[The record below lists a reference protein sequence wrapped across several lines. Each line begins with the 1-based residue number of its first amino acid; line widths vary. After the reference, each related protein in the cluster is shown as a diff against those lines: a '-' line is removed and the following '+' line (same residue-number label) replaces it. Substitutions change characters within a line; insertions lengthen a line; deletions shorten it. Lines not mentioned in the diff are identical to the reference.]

1 MTQTSSP
8 VYQVLARKYRPQN
21 FADVAGQ
28 AELVQTLTNAIQ
40 TQRIPHA
47 FLFTGVRGIG
57 KTTSARLIARALN
70 CIGVDGQ
77 GQETISPCGKCQNCV
92 DILGDRHLDVIEM
105 DAASRTG
112 VEDIREIIDAV
123 RYKPVSA
130 RYKVHIID
138 EVHMLSKHAFN
149 ALLKTLE
156 EPPPHIKFIFATTE
170 IQRVPDTII
179 SRCMRFDLKRF
190 GFEQLTALLL
200 KVATAEGVTIEP
212 EALTY
217 LAQGAAGSA
226 RDGLSLLER
235 AIALSHPTI
244 TTESTR
250 SMMGLADRSQ
260 VVTLLKTLIEGDAKT
275 ALILFKTCVDQGAN
289 PTSLLSDLSD
299 AVHELTVTKFSP
311 NLRQNAI
318 FTAEN
323 YQQLQA
329 LSEGLSIPIA
339 TRLWQVLQKG
349 LNEVKQSPSTQH
361 ACEMVLIRLAY
372 LSDVPAT
379 EDVIKALRSLAPA
392 PQTHSQ
398 INDNQTPTPAPNK
411 DPIPPTF
418 EALIELFAL
427 HKETA
432 LKFAL
437 VNDVHLSTYDQAAPS
452 LAIQLGAQ
460 ADTDLPAKLKKS
472 LEMWTGNSWQI
483 KIIDNGGKPTIKES
497 QHQQE
502 TALWKQAENHPIVK
516 EVLATFAGAKIKDV
530 KPLKNVS

>member
-1 MTQTSSP
+1 MTQAASSS
-8 VYQVLARKYRPQN
+8 YQVLARKYRPQS

-28 AELVQTLTNAIQ
+28 EELVQTLTNAIQ

-70 CIGVDGQ
+70 CIGDDGQ
-77 GQETISPCGKCQNCV
+77 GQETIAPCGKCQHCL
-92 DILGDRHLDVIEM
+92 DILADRHLDVIEM

-112 VEDIREIIDAV
+112 VEDIREIIEAA

-130 RYKVHIID
+130 RYKIHIID

-156 EPPPHIKFIFATTE
+156 EPPSHIKFIFATTE

-190 GFEQLTALLL
+190 SFEQLTALLL
-200 KVATAEGVTIEP
+200 RVATAEGVTIEP
-212 EALTY
+212 DALAY

-235 AIALSHPTI
+235 AIALSHPAI
-244 TTESTR
+244 TTEGVR

-260 VVTLLKTLIEGDAKT
+260 VVTLLKTLIEGDAKA
-275 ALILFKTCVDQGAN
+275 ALILFKTCVEQGVN

-299 AVHELTVTKFSP
+299 AVHELTVAKFSP
-311 NLRQNAI
+311 DLRQNAI

-323 YQQLQA
+323 YQQLQH
-329 LSEGLSIPIA
+329 LSKDLSIPIV

-349 LNEVKQSPSTQH
+349 LNEVKQSPSTQQ

-372 LSDVPAT
+372 LSEVPAT
-379 EDVIKALRSLAPA
+379 EDIIKALRTLPSVSH
-392 PQTHSQ
+392 THTQS
-398 INDNQTPTPAPNK
+398 NDNQTLKPAPNQ
-411 DPIPPTF
+411 
-418 EALIELFAL
+418 EAVLWE
-427 HKETA
+427 
-432 LKFAL
+432 
-437 VNDVHLSTYDQAAPS
+437 QA
-452 LAIQLGAQ
+452 
-460 ADTDLPAKLKKS
+460 K
-472 LEMWTGNSWQI
+472 
-483 KIIDNGGKPTIKES
+483 
-497 QHQQE
+497 
-502 TALWKQAENHPIVK
+502 NHPVVK
-516 EVLATFAGAKIKDV
+516 EVLATFPGAKIKDV

>member
-8 VYQVLARKYRPQN
+8 SYQVLARKYRPQT
-21 FADVAGQ
+21 FDDVAGQ
-28 AELVQTLTNAIQ
+28 EELVQTLTNAIQ

-47 FLFTGVRGIG
+47 FLFTGVRGVG

-70 CIGVDGQ
+70 CIGPDGQ
-77 GQETISPCGKCQNCV
+77 GQETISPCGKCQQCL

-112 VEDIREIIDAV
+112 VEDIREIIDAA

-156 EPPPHIKFIFATTE
+156 EPPAHIKFIFATTE
-170 IQRVPDTII
+170 IHRVPDTII

-190 GFEQLTALLL
+190 SFDQLKALLSR
-200 KVATAEGVTIEP
+200 VATAENVTIEP
-212 EALTY
+212 DALTY

-235 AIALSHPTI
+235 AIALSHPAI
-244 TTESTR
+244 TTDSVR

-260 VVTLLKTLIEGDAKT
+260 VITLLQNLIEGDAKA
-275 ALILFKTCVDQGAN
+275 ALILFKTCVNQGAN
-289 PTSLLSDLSD
+289 PTALLSDLSD
-299 AVHELTVTKFSP
+299 AVHELTVTQVSP
-311 NLRQNAI
+311 ELRQQPM
-318 FTAEN
+318 FTTEN
-323 YQQLQA
+323 YQQLQTLA
-329 LSEGLSIPIA
+329 TGLPIPIV

-349 LNEVKQSPSTQH
+349 LNEVRQSSSTQQ

-379 EDVIKALRSLAPA
+379 EDVIKSLRNSTPA
-392 PQTHSQ
+392 PRAQVQS
-398 INDNQTPTPAPNK
+398 NDNLTIVTDPTPA
-411 DPIPPTF
+411 TF
-418 EALIELFAL
+418 DALIELCTR

-437 VNDVHLSTYDQAAPS
+437 VNDVHLVTYDPS
-452 LAIQLGAQ
+452 GPLLEIQLGEKAN
-460 ADTDLPAKLKKS
+460 ADLPAKLKKS
-472 LEMWTGNSWQI
+472 LETWTEKPWQI
-483 KIIDNGGKPTIKES
+483 KLVQDGGAPSLRQT
-497 QHQQE
+497 QQQQE
-502 TALWKQAENHPIVK
+502 AALWTQAENHPAVK
-516 EVLATFAGAKIKDV
+516 EVLATFPGAKIKDV
-530 KPLKNVS
+530 KPLKTAS

>member
-1 MTQTSSP
+1 MAHSSSP
-8 VYQVLARKYRPQN
+8 SYQVLARKYRPQT

-28 AELVQTLTNAIQ
+28 EELVQTLTNAIQ
-40 TQRIPHA
+40 AQRIPHA
-47 FLFTGVRGIG
+47 FLFTGVRGVG

-70 CIGVDGQ
+70 CVGVDGQ
-77 GQETISPCGKCQNCV
+77 GQETISPCGKCHPCL

-112 VEDIREIIDAV
+112 VEDIREIIEAS

-179 SRCMRFDLKRF
+179 SRCMRFDLKPFR
-190 GFEQLTALLL
+190 FEQLSALLL
-200 KVATAEGVTIEP
+200 RVATAEGATIEP

-217 LAQGAAGSA
+217 LTQGAAGSA

-235 AIALSHPTI
+235 AIALSHPAI
-244 TTESTR
+244 STQSVR

-260 VVTLLKTLIEGDAKT
+260 VVTLLKTLIEGDAKA

-289 PTSLLSDLSD
+289 PTAILSDLSD
-299 AVHELTVTKFSP
+299 AVHELTVAKVSP
-311 NLRQNAI
+311 DLRQNSI

-329 LSEGLSIPIA
+329 LSETLSIPIV

-349 LNEVKQSPSTQH
+349 LHEVKQSPSTQQ
-361 ACEMVLIRLAY
+361 ACEMVLIRFAY
-372 LSDVPAT
+372 LSDLPAT
-379 EDVIKALRSLAPA
+379 AEIIRELRALPPA
-392 PQTHSQ
+392 PPDHVQS
-398 INDNQTPTPAPNK
+398 NDNQNLPPASS
-411 DPIPPTF
+411 PIPSTF

-432 LKFAL
+432 VKFAL
-437 VNDVHLSTYDQAAPS
+437 VNDVHLSAYDPAAPS
-452 LAIQLGAQ
+452 LAIQLSAQ
-460 ADTDLPAKLKKS
+460 ADSDLPAKLKKL
-472 LEMWTGNSWQI
+472 LETWTGKSWHITVVQE
-483 KIIDNGGKPTIKES
+483 GGMPTLKEAER
-497 QHQQE
+497 QQE
-502 TALWKQAENHPIVK
+502 DALWEQAENHPVVK
-516 EVLATFAGAKIKDV
+516 EVLATFPGAKIKDV

>member
-1 MTQTSSP
+1 MTHTSSP
-8 VYQVLARKYRPQN
+8 SYQVLARKYRPQN

-28 AELVQTLTNAIQ
+28 EELVQTLTNAIQ

-47 FLFTGVRGIG
+47 FLFTGVRGVG

-70 CIGVDGQ
+70 CIGPDGQ
-77 GQETISPCGKCQNCV
+77 GQETISPCGKCQQCL

-112 VEDIREIIDAV
+112 VEDIREIIDAS
-123 RYKPVSA
+123 RYKPVAA

-156 EPPPHIKFIFATTE
+156 EPPAHIKFIFATTE
-170 IQRVPDTII
+170 IHRVPDTII

-190 GFEQLTALLL
+190 SFEQLKALLSR
-200 KVATAEGVTIEP
+200 VATAESVTIEP
-212 EALTY
+212 DALTY

-235 AIALSHPTI
+235 AIALSHPAI
-244 TTESTR
+244 TTESVR
-250 SMMGLADRSQ
+250 SMMGLADRNQ
-260 VVTLLKTLIEGDAKT
+260 VVTLLQNLIEGDAKA
-275 ALILFKTCVDQGAN
+275 ALILFKTCVNHGAN
-289 PTSLLSDLSD
+289 PTALLSDLSD
-299 AVHELTVTKFSP
+299 AVHELTVSKFSP
-311 NLRQNAI
+311 DLRQQPM
-318 FTAEN
+318 FTTEN
-323 YQQLQA
+323 YQQLQDLA
-329 LSEGLSIPIA
+329 NGLSIPIV

-349 LNEVKQSPSTQH
+349 LNEVKQSSTTQQ

-379 EDVIKALRSLAPA
+379 EDVIKSLRNSPPEARTQ
-392 PQTHSQ
+392 PQSNANVT
-398 INDNQTPTPAPNK
+398 IITPNK
-411 DPIPPTF
+411 DPIPATF
-418 EALIELFAL
+418 EALIELCAH

-437 VNDVHLSTYDQAAPS
+437 INDVYLSTYDPAVPS
-452 LAIQLGAQ
+452 LEIQLGEK
-460 ADTDLPAKLKKS
+460 ADADLAAKLKKS
-472 LEMWTGNSWQI
+472 LESWTGKSWQI
-483 KIIDNGGKPTIKES
+483 KVVQSGGAPTIREA
-497 QHQQE
+497 QRQQE
-502 TALWKQAENHPIVK
+502 AALWEQAENHPTVK
-516 EVLATFAGAKIKDV
+516 EVLATFPGAKIKDV